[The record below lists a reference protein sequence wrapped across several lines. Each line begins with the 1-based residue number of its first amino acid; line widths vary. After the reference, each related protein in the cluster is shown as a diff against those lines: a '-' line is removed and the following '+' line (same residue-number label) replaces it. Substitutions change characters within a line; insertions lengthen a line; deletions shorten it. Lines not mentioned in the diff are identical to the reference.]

1 MTVKSIWTNYKWL
14 SRDVKVQTKVSTELL
29 MGKKAVRPAGV
40 QRGWGNG
47 WKWELLEGMKPQTW
61 KKKKKTGGRYETQEE
76 TWDQHRRQANQI
88 PRMTVKGSLRIPAV
102 KRV

>member
-1 MTVKSIWTNYKWL
+1 MWKFKPKYPQSYWWERRQLGQQESREAEEMDENGNYWRVWNHKHE
-14 SRDVKVQTKVSTELL
+14 R
-29 MGKKAVRPAGV
+29 R
-40 QRGWGNG
+40 
-47 WKWELLEGMKPQTW
+47 
-61 KKKKKTGGRYETQEE
+61 KKKTGGRSETQE

>member
-1 MTVKSIWTNYKWL
+1 MKMGTTGGYETTN
-14 SRDVKVQTKVSTELL
+14 
-29 MGKKAVRPAGV
+29 
-40 QRGWGNG
+40 
-47 WKWELLEGMKPQTW
+47 MKEE
-61 KKKKKTGGRYETQEE
+61 KKKTGGRSETQE